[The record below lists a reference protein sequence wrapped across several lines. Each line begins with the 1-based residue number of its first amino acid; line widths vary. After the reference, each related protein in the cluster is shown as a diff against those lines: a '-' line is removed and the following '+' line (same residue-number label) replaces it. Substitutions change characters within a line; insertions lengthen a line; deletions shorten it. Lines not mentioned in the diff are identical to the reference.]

1 MTSVRTRD
9 RLLAAA
15 TAAAAVTAVLV
26 VPVVTGPSAEVH
38 PVRPSVAT
46 LALTGIDAAAL
57 AASPAPSHD
66 DEHHAED
73 LAVTGGVSGSG
84 VQEVRAPAAANP
96 SAQAAAA
103 PAVPAAEEPA
113 PSAPLEP
120 AAVTRPTD
128 TEPFTLVG
136 VDWEG
141 AAPAGTVVQVRV
153 RNDGVW
159 SDWQTLEVD
168 AEHGPDP
175 GSEEA
180 QHVRTGTDPLL
191 VEEGSDG
198 VQVRVDT
205 PGGVLPADAQ
215 VSLVDP
221 KQSEADALVSPT
233 PLSTAAAAGD
243 PLRPAIITR
252 AQWGADESLRSRGPI
267 YTGTIRA
274 GFLHHTASSTSYS
287 QDQAAA
293 QVRALYAYFTLS
305 LGYSDIAYNFFVD
318 RFGRLYEGRAG
329 GMDRNVL
336 GGHTAGFNENTFAVA
351 AIGDFDTTKPNAT
364 DYAAIQESVSKLFA
378 WKFALNHADPTA
390 SATLTSNSSAGT
402 SKYSAGTSVTVPA
415 VMGHRD
421 IGSTACPGRYLE
433 PMVPAIRTR
442 AKALMGAQLL
452 APSVSPAVP
461 AYGSAGTSL
470 TTRTTAQVSWRL
482 DVFSPCQD
490 NAIRTVTGTTASAG
504 TLKVAWDLRTSGGY
518 RARPAAYRMVLSAS
532 KGSQVAYPVSKTVV
546 IGDSSGS
553 PLGPCAT
560 VQRLGTSDRYAA
572 AVQAA
577 RIAAPSSRTVVLTS
591 GADAALPEALIAAP
605 LSSVKGA
612 AQMLVTATSLPAVV
626 SADIQARRATT
637 AYIVGSTTQV
647 STTVEAQL
655 KRIGVTTVVRLT
667 GADRA
672 ATAAAVAKTMG
683 VRGTAVVVSF
693 DTAASR
699 DLATAAAST
708 AAAVRKPVL
717 VVSATKVPAAT
728 AAAITSLG
736 ITSTTVVGST
746 ATISETVRAAV
757 KGVRTTAS
765 TDAATSEAV
774 VKKLAPR
781 AAAVT
786 ALPVG
791 AGYGRAVSASL
802 RRPVVLGA
810 GGTAGLALWLAGSV
824 AAQAVAVAPTSTWS
838 DTSLGALAR
847 AVAPASTGTGSTPT
861 PTPTPTPA
869 PAPGPAIPASF
880 VFNGAGFGHGVG
892 MPQYG
897 AYGMAVDGSTAE
909 EIVTH
914 YYSGTTVAPV
924 DDRANIRVNLLS
936 RRTSAVFRSEALATG
951 GGALKVTV
959 TNTVNGVKSTVA
971 SFVGGPTDTFTLKA
985 AGAGKVTLTR
995 TRGTTTTTV
1004 GTGNGVQVNWEG
1016 TRYTGTLGASATALN
1031 VATSTAGLSTSG
1043 HRYRYGYL
1051 LVGSTTASPST
1062 FEVVNALRLGDEY
1075 LLGIGEVPSS
1085 WPAAALQAQVLAA
1098 RSYALVK
1105 NKTLRAACLCNVD
1118 DGGGPYYDQTFVG
1131 WSKESGASGAA
1142 WRAAVN
1148 ATLHTTTSGTAS
1160 TTKGDAILY
1169 NGAVIQA
1176 FYYASSGGRTQSSQE
1191 VWVATL
1197 PYLQSVSDPY
1207 SLRSNVPY
1215 SSWAPRERT
1224 QAQVASAFGLKDVV
1238 RIDLSARTAGGGV
1251 RTAVAYSSAGAS
1263 ASLTGESLRTK
1274 LSLPATWVWRAVET
1288 RTGDATTIAAAVAA
1302 RSSAAD
1308 VVLAPSNSPVMVAVA
1323 SSLAAQKGWPLLLTS
1338 PSAASA
1344 AAKDELAR
1352 RGALRAT
1359 TVHAVG
1365 TEANLSAAALASFDA
1380 VPGVTVARVTGADAS
1395 AVSVA
1400 AAQLA
1405 GYAPGRPAVV
1415 VSRTDATSA
1424 ASASGM
1430 AAGMDRP
1437 LLVVPGGTAASDV
1450 VAAYLA
1456 DELKPTSTV
1465 VVGATTAVDDAVLA
1479 SLPAASRI
1487 AGYDA
1492 SSTSARTASAMGA
1505 SLTRRVAL
1513 ATSDA
1518 TGVITAMASAPGA
1531 PVIVLGT
1538 SVSATTKVVL
1548 QRGTHTV
1555 VTNPT
1560 IAAALLAA
1568 VRRA

>member
-1 MTSVRTRD
+1 VTSLRSRD

-26 VPVVTGPSAEVH
+26 VPVMTGPSAEVH
-38 PVRPSVAT
+38 PVTPSVAT
-46 LALTGIDAAAL
+46 LALSGIDAAAL

-73 LAVTGGVSGSG
+73 LAVTGSVTAGGVAEAVS
-84 VQEVRAPAAANP
+84 VPAPAAPHADEP
-96 SAQAAAA
+96 AA
-103 PAVPAAEEPA
+103 PE
-113 PSAPLEP
+113 APLKP
-120 AAVTRPTD
+120 AAVTKPTD

-136 VDWEG
+136 VDWKG

-153 RNDGVW
+153 RNDGTW

-191 VEEGSDG
+191 VEAGSDG

-205 PGGVLPADAQ
+205 PGGVLPTDAQ

-243 PLRPAIITR
+243 PLKPAIITR
-252 AQWGADESLRSRGPI
+252 AQWGADESLRSRGPV

-274 GFLHHTASSTSYS
+274 GFLHHTASSTSYAKE
-287 QDQAAA
+287 QAAA

-378 WKFALNHADPTA
+378 WKFALNHADPTGT
-390 SATLTSNSSAGT
+390 ATLTSNSSAGT
-402 SKYSAGTSVTVPA
+402 SKYSSGTTVTVPA

-433 PMVPAIRTR
+433 PMVPNIRTR

-452 APSVSPAVP
+452 APSLSPSVP
-461 AYGSAGTSL
+461 AYGSSGTSL
-470 TTRTTAQVSWRL
+470 TTRTTAPVSWRL
-482 DVFSPCQD
+482 DIYSPCQD
-490 NAIRTVTGTTASAG
+490 NAIRSVTGTTSAAG
-504 TLKVAWDLRTSGGY
+504 TLKVSWDLRTSGGY

-532 KGSQVAYPVSKTVV
+532 KGSQVAYPVSRTVV
-546 IGDSSGS
+546 IGDSATS
-553 PLGPCAT
+553 PLGPCST
-560 VQRLGTSDRYAA
+560 VQRIGSSDRYTA

-577 RIAAPSSRTVVLTS
+577 RIAAPTSRTVVLTS

-605 LSSVKGA
+605 LASVKGA
-612 AQMLVTATSLPAVV
+612 AQMLVTSSSLPAVV
-626 SADIQARRATT
+626 SADIQARKATT
-637 AYIVGSTTQV
+637 AYIVGSTTQIT
-647 STTVEAQL
+647 TTVDAQL
-655 KRIGVTTVVRLT
+655 KRLGVTSVVRLA

-672 ATAAAVAKTMG
+672 ATAAAVAKATG
-683 VRGTAVVVSF
+683 VKGTAVVVSF
-693 DTAASR
+693 DAAASR
-699 DLATAAAST
+699 DLATAAAAT
-708 AAAVRKPVL
+708 AASVRKPLL
-717 VVSATKVPAAT
+717 VVTATKVPAAT
-728 AAAITSLG
+728 ATAISDLR
-736 ITSTTVVGST
+736 ISSTTVVGGT

-757 KGVRTTAS
+757 KGVRTSAS
-765 TDAATSEAV
+765 TDAATSEALV
-774 VKKLAPR
+774 AKLATS
-781 AAAVT
+781 ATAVT

-791 AGYGRAVSASL
+791 SGYGRAVSASL

-810 GGTAGLALWLAGSV
+810 GGTAGIALWLAGSV

-869 PAPGPAIPASF
+869 PAPAGPAIPASF

-936 RRTSAVFRSEALATG
+936 RRTTAVFRSEALATG
-951 GGALKVTV
+951 GGAIKVTV

-971 SFVGGPTDTFTLKA
+971 SFVGGTSDTFALKA

-1004 GTGNGVQVNWEG
+1004 GTGTGVQVNWEG
-1016 TRYTGTLGASATALN
+1016 TRYAGTLGASATALN
-1031 VATSTAGLSTSG
+1031 VATSTAGLATSG

-1062 FEVVNALRLGDEY
+1062 FEVVNALRVGDEY

-1105 NKTLRAACLCNVD
+1105 NRTLRAACLCNVD

-1131 WSKESGASGAA
+1131 WSKESGTGGAA

-1148 ATLHTTTSGTAS
+1148 ATLHTTTSGTTS
-1160 TTKGDAILY
+1160 VTKGDAILY

-1207 SLRSNVPY
+1207 SLRSAVPY

-1238 RIDLSARTAGGGV
+1238 RIDLSSRTAGGGV
-1251 RTAVAYSSAGAS
+1251 KSAVAYSSAGAT
-1263 ASLTGESLRTK
+1263 ATLTGESLRTR

-1288 RTGDATTIAAAVAA
+1288 RSGDAPTIAAAVAA
-1302 RSSAAD
+1302 RSSASD

-1323 SSLAAQKGWPLLLTS
+1323 SSLAGQKGWPLLLTS
-1338 PSAASA
+1338 PSSATAATTA
-1344 AAKDELAR
+1344 ELKR

-1365 TEANLSAAALASFDA
+1365 TEANLSAATLASLDA
-1380 VPGVTVARVTGADAS
+1380 IPGVTVARVTGADSS

-1400 AAQLA
+1400 AAQLV

-1415 VSRTDATSA
+1415 VARTDATSA

-1430 AAGMDRP
+1430 AAGLGRP
-1437 LLVVPGGTAASDV
+1437 LLVVPGGAATSDV

-1456 DELKPTSTV
+1456 DELKPASTTV
-1465 VVGATTAVDDAVLA
+1465 VGTTTAVDDTVLA
-1479 SLPAASRI
+1479 ALPSATRI

-1492 SSTSARTASAMGA
+1492 SSTAARVASAMGA

-1513 ATSDA
+1513 STADA

-1531 PVIVLGT
+1531 PVIVIGT

-1560 IAAALLAA
+1560 IAAALLTA